1 MSNGEDRR
9 VQRVEQI
16 TLAVVAAI
24 VRMRQAVSM
33 IDGGH
38 EARDRLM
45 GKEGEKRIIR
55 LCLVTLA
62 ELGYEHKTDRAI
74 RRAIAFKLRGPGIG
88 FTQVEFD
95 RDDRRDGEAAG

>member
-1 MSNGEDRR
+1 MAGPGVAGPGVARR
-9 VQRVEQI
+9 GQVGR
-16 TLAVVAAI
+16 
-24 VRMRQAVSM
+24 
-33 IDGGH
+33 GH